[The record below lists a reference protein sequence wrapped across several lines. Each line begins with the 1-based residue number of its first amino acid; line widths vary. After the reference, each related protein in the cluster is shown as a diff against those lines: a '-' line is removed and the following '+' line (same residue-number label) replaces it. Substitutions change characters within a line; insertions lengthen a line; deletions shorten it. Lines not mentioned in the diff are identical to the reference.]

1 MIIGAN
7 AQVCSFGY
15 ISIESYFILIIYII
29 VMGLECGTLLLVQMF
44 LILFLAYLI
53 LRKMM
58 YLILASLC
66 MLYAKFEALF

>member
-29 VMGLECGTLLLVQMF
+29 VMFFFFYKAQELF
-44 LILFLAYLI
+44 KILFLKYN
-53 LRKMM
+53 
-58 YLILASLC
+58 
-66 MLYAKFEALF
+66 